1 MPPLPMGES
10 FKEAAGRRRGL
21 TAPKS
26 PGAWIRWSVE
36 TLERFG
42 RPRAVRYD
50 SAGRSDPRLD
60 DRREAALSVLRI
72 LERITGGN
80 GAGRLLAGY
89 YIGEKS
95 WFEHSEAEKRTI
107 GRTARRFAE
116 ELRRAGLL
124 EDGGEHGGA
133 I

>member
-1 MPPLPMGES
+1 MGES

-50 SAGRSDPRLD
+50 FSGRSDPRLD

-95 WFEHSEAEKRTI
+95 WFEHSEADKRTI

-124 EDGGEHGGA
+124 TEDGGEHGGA